1 MISWEKLSYLKMH
14 NSNQSI
20 SLQSVGLVIFLTYW
34 DLLKTWLAQE
44 FYFIAKLNS
53 KKDKFLES
61 TKLLPN
67 WQILFKK
74 KWEKIVYVNVYEN
87 SQQRITNTS
96 SQRIRQKDTTVLI
109 DK

>member
-1 MISWEKLSYLKMH
+1 
-14 NSNQSI
+14 
-20 SLQSVGLVIFLTYW
+20 
-34 DLLKTWLAQE
+34 
-44 FYFIAKLNS
+44 
-53 KKDKFLES
+53 
-61 TKLLPN
+61 
-67 WQILFKK
+67 LFKK